1 MTVRIQCICIDAQD
15 PAVLG
20 RWWSDV
26 LGWQCHVDEDGTAV
40 LEPSDAES
48 HFPSGQP
55 DLLFLP
61 VPESKAVKNRMHI
74 DLRPDDQSAELA
86 RLEAMGARR
95 VDVGQRD
102 DASWI
107 VLADPEAN
115 EFCLLRALRLD
126 ELESG

>member
-1 MTVRIQCICIDAQD
+1 MTVRVQCICIDAQD

-26 LGWQCHVDEDGTAV
+26 LGWRCHVHEDGTAV
-40 LEPSDAES
+40 LEPPDADP

-55 DLLFLP
+55 DLLFVP
-61 VPESKAVKNRMHI
+61 VRETKAVKNRLHI
-74 DLRPDDQSAELA
+74 DLRPDDQSTELA

-95 VDVGQRD
+95 VDIGQRD
-102 DASWI
+102 AASWI

-115 EFCLLRALRLD
+115 EFCLLRALRPD
-126 ELESG
+126 ELVPG